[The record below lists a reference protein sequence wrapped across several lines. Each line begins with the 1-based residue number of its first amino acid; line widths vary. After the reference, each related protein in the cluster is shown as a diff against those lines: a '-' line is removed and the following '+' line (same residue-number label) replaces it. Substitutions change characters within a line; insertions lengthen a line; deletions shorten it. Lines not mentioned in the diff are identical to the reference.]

1 MSTKNQ
7 PSATQKFEVYSNTT
21 GKSVDMMT
29 GSPRIEYRE
38 SMIDHTVRLSAAIVE
53 TGNTLHQGD
62 KTISAAE
69 ALELQGGEKVLFK
82 YNDSKGNTLDLSKDS
97 SLRLTN
103 KSFEIKSFKSSTYL
117 LQAVSKEF
125 LDNKLLE
132 RRVTRRYSG
141 KISDSVRT
149 ILKDDLKTDK
159 DPFISP
165 TLNTISDFGL
175 RKEPF
180 EVILELQQMAIPDL
194 NGAKG
199 KTAGFFFWQTANGFY
214 FKSPDEIFNSKPIRK
229 YIYNF
234 KVDSNL
240 PAGYDDK
247 ILEFTANRSFDVE
260 RQMDNGAFGTVT
272 ETFDFYSQEVNKNA
286 PLLAPEANKILSGKK
301 LPNYGEY
308 FKKPTNYHATPE
320 SIGMAYGTRD
330 SVDQQLKKSKEENFN
345 VSQTIAQA
353 NQNYRQ
359 RLNYMIEIKIPADF
373 SLHAG
378 DLIQCDLPQLATAK
392 TPDRSP
398 IDSGIYMILELCH
411 FISPSAKSSRT
422 DSSFYTGLV
431 LVRDSYGI
439 KN

>member
-38 SMIDHTVRLSAAIVE
+38 SMIDHTVRLSAAIVD
-53 TGNTLHQGD
+53 TGNALQEGD

-69 ALELQGGEKVLFK
+69 ALKLQGGEKVLFK
-82 YNDSKGNTLDLSKDS
+82 YNDSRGNTLDLSEDT

-103 KSFEIKSFKSSTYL
+103 KSFEIKSFKGSTYF

-141 KISDSVRT
+141 KISGSVDT
-149 ILKDDLKTDK
+149 ILKEDLKTDK
-159 DPFISP
+159 ELFISP
-165 TLNTISDFGL
+165 TMNSVSDFGL

-180 EVILELQQMAIPDL
+180 EVILELQQLAIPNL
-194 NGAKG
+194 NGSRG
-199 KTAGFFFWQTANGFY
+199 KTAGFFFWQTAKGFH
-214 FKSPDEIFNSKPIRK
+214 FRSPDEIFNSTPVKR

-234 KVDSNL
+234 KVDQDV

-247 ILEFTANRSFDVE
+247 VLEFTANRSFDVE
-260 RQMDNGAFGTVT
+260 RQMDHGAYATVT
-272 ETFDFYSQEVNKNA
+272 ETFDFYSQEYNKDT
-286 PLLAPEANKILSGKK
+286 PLLVDNDDKILAGKE

-308 FKKPTNYHATPE
+308 FKKPTNYFGTPK
-320 SIGMAYGTRD
+320 SVGMSYGTGD
-330 SVDQQLKKSKEENFN
+330 PIEQQLEKSKEENFN
-345 VSQTIAQA
+345 VSETIAQA
-353 NQNYRQ
+353 VQNYRQ

-378 DLIQCDLPQLATAK
+378 DLIQCDLPQLATTK

-411 FISPSAKSSRT
+411 FISKEAKSSRT

-431 LVRDSYGI
+431 LVRDSNGI
-439 KN
+439 KI

>member
-38 SMIDHTVRLSAAIVE
+38 SMIDHTIRLSAAIVD
-53 TGNTLHQGD
+53 TGNALQEGN

-69 ALELQGGEKVLFK
+69 ALKLQGGEKVLFK
-82 YNDSKGNTLDLSKDS
+82 YNDSNGNTLDLGKDS

-132 RRVTRRYSG
+132 KRVTRRYSG
-141 KISDSVRT
+141 KISDSVNK
-149 ILKDDLKTDK
+149 ILKEDLKTDK
-159 DPFISP
+159 DIFISS
-165 TLNTISDFGL
+165 TLNTVSDFGL

-180 EVILELQQMAIPDL
+180 EVILELQQMAIPNL
-194 NGAKG
+194 NGAKR
-199 KTAGFFFWQTANGFY
+199 KTAGFFFWQTAKGFY

-234 KVDSNL
+234 KVDQDI
-240 PAGYDDK
+240 PAGYTDK

-260 RQMDNGAFGTVT
+260 RQMDHGAFGTVT
-272 ETFDFYSQEVNKNA
+272 EKFDFYSQEYIKDT
-286 PLLAPEANKILSGKK
+286 PLLASGADKILSGKE
-301 LPNYGEY
+301 LPNHGEY
-308 FKKPTNYHATPE
+308 FKKLTNYFATPE
-320 SIGMAYGTRD
+320 SIGMSYGTGD
-330 SVDQQLKKSKEENFN
+330 SVEQQLEKSKEENFN
-345 VSQTIAQA
+345 VSETIAQA
-353 NQNYRQ
+353 VQNYRQ

-378 DLIQCDLPQLATAK
+378 DLIQCDLPQLATAR